1 MSVVIV
7 CSLLQKL
14 RQRIEESVTFR
25 NLTEIRLRADLP
37 VLIEHL
43 NMLMVGNAD
52 DFTMV
57 EESIFR
63 KHANHT
69 PKAVLLLGNPSL
81 LLKEAIRAHW
91 GDIPLILCAEDD
103 FYGPPQAYIEKKSIA
118 CEQRVPLSTLS
129 DEYNLTVL
137 HAKMFLK
144 DNVDLLRHLLPR
156 LKEVILIGDDRYV
169 NQQLDCDMTVIPY

>member
-1 MSVVIV
+1 MNRLHQSIFN
-7 CSLLQKL
+7 L
-14 RQRIEESVTFR
+14 IESSISPRKVQAT
-25 NLTEIRLRADLP
+25 ASALP

-103 FYGPPQAYIEKKSIA
+103 FYGPPQAYIDRKS
-118 CEQRVPLSTLS
+118 V
-129 DEYNLTVL
+129 V
-137 HAKMFLK
+137 
-144 DNVDLLRHLLPR
+144 
-156 LKEVILIGDDRYV
+156 
-169 NQQLDCDMTVIPY
+169 